1 MRLRIFI
8 PNIFFILF
16 VTTQKRYLKILYT
29 SDLNSFHFKFVT
41 TKYENEKF
49 LMVADL
55 HVALAFCVNIGLS
68 HCRAVEEYYFL
79 RCDAFYSGRNLCTLL
94 TEKLHVPLKVCKFMS
109 K

>member
-8 PNIFFILF
+8 TSIICISF
-16 VTTQKRYLKILYT
+16 VTTQKKYLKILST
-29 SDLNSFHFKFVT
+29 SDLNAFHFKFVT

-55 HVALAFCVNIGLS
+55 HVALTLCVNIGFS

-79 RCDAFYSGRNLCTLL
+79 RCDAFYSGRNLCILL
-94 TEKLHVPLKVCKFMS
+94 R
-109 K
+109 